1 MYIDRK
7 ASELILKYLKYFPVV
22 CITGPRQSG
31 KTTLIKKLFGHMPY
45 FSFEDPDTRLTF
57 SQDPRGF
64 LNSLP
69 GGAVFDEAQHSPEIF
84 SYVQGIVDNSGFS
97 GKFILSGSQNFLL
110 LNKVTQTL
118 AGRTGIVKLLPF
130 SFSELGIN
138 ASLNENNLIFKGF
151 YPRLYDNNIP
161 PKLFYPN
168 YLQTYIERDIANIK
182 TVQDKTAFYRFL
194 KLCAARCGQLLNYS
208 QLAVDC
214 SIAVNTAKAWI
225 SLLESSFI
233 LFLLPPY
240 YMNISKQLI
249 KSPKLYFYDTGL
261 ASFLLDVSDEK
272 QWNNHYLKGGLFE
285 NLVIA
290 DVMKQISYS
299 ENNHQIYFIRDKT
312 GHEID
317 LMIKNGGMAC
327 AEIKSGET
335 FDPGFV
341 KNLLYYKEY
350 LKPDALFLI
359 YSGSYDLYYK
369 GISPVNWR
377 NTDVLFKKPK

>member
-1 MYIDRK
+1 
-7 ASELILKYLKYFPVV
+7 
-22 CITGPRQSG
+22 
-31 KTTLIKKLFGHMPY
+31 MPY

-369 GISPVNWR
+369 DISPVNWR